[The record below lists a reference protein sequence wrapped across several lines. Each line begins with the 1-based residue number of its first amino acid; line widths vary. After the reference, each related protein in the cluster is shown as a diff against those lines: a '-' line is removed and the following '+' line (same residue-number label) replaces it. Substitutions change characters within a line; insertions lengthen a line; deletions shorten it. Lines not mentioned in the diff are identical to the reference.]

1 MSVRIDALKGEELRS
16 FMRSLPK
23 TDLHCHLDGS
33 LRIKTVSELASQPEI
48 RARAER
54 YGYSLPE
61 DTSEANIGGLL
72 FPGKDCESLEDYL
85 LAFDITCAVLQ
96 SPETLE
102 RAAYELAQDCAR
114 ENIWYLEVRFAP
126 QRHINDEMDGMAV
139 MKAVNDGLERAERDT
154 GIKTGIIVCAMR
166 HYAEEISFYHRK
178 VRDVYPFSTA
188 KELGS
193 HCSLETARLA
203 VMARKSGMNRVVA
216 FDLEVSEQDRL
227 DLGK

>member
-85 LAFDITCAVLQ
+85 LAFDITCAWRSL
-96 SPETLE
+96 
-102 RAAYELAQDCAR
+102 RA
-114 ENIWYLEVRFAP
+114 
-126 QRHINDEMDGMAV
+126 
-139 MKAVNDGLERAERDT
+139 
-154 GIKTGIIVCAMR
+154 
-166 HYAEEISFYHRK
+166 
-178 VRDVYPFSTA
+178 
-188 KELGS
+188 
-193 HCSLETARLA
+193 
-203 VMARKSGMNRVVA
+203 
-216 FDLEVSEQDRL
+216 
-227 DLGK
+227 